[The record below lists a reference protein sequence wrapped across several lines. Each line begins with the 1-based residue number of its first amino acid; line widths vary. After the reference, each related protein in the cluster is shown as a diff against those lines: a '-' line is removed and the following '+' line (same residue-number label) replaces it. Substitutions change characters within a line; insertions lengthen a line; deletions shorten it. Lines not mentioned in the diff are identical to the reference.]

1 MVNAQVMCPLVATK
15 VPDIFHSYHA
25 RWALFRQNSLNT
37 GERLSSRRDLEGMSD
52 SWSVVCD
59 CLRPH
64 GL

>member
-37 GERLSSRRDLEGMSD
+37 GERLGSRRDLEGMSD

>member
-15 VPDIFHSYHA
+15 VSDSFYSYHA

-37 GERLSSRRDLEGMSD
+37 GERLGSQRDLEERSD
-52 SWSVVCD
+52 SWSVVSD
-59 CLRPH
+59 SLRPH